1 MTYLSEAALR
11 EASVALARQACNGD
25 AGRVLGDPVFEEVTE
40 GRAHWAGYSSCGD
53 LPQYILRKLG
63 LKDERI
69 LNRSDDGG
77 SVPWAIGQNLSR
89 LVYAAGKAF
98 VWSSISKRP
107 KPGDILYTAMP
118 EHVCILE
125 KLDEKAG
132 TISTFDYGLWDS
144 KKGKPA
150 GRRCVSRFRLQGKQL
165 LVGNK
170 LLRGWLDISRVPGL
184 LTPS

>member
-1 MTYLSEAALR
+1 MPPLHHTSE
-11 EASVALARQACNGD
+11 S
-25 AGRVLGDPVFEEVTE
+25 
-40 GRAHWAGYSSCGD
+40 WA
-53 LPQYILRKLG
+53 K
-63 LKDERI
+63 KT
-69 LNRSDDGG
+69 
-77 SVPWAIGQNLSR
+77 ATLSR
-89 LVYAAGKAF
+89 AWY
-98 VWSSISKRP
+98 

-118 EHVCILE
+118 EHVCVLE

-150 GRRCVSRFRLQGKQL
+150 GRRCVSRFRAQGKQL